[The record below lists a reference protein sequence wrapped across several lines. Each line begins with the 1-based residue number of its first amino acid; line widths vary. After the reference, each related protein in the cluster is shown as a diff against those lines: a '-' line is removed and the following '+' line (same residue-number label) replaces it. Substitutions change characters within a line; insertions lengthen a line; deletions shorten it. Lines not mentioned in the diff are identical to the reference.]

1 MNKYL
6 QEIIDTIENVDM
18 RAFAEEL
25 VKTIPE
31 YWYSVPASS
40 TLKYHPSYACVHAGL
55 ARHTVAVVRFLNHTF
70 NIECMNTWT
79 SRERDIL
86 RIAAMMHDS
95 RKSGSQEE
103 FETNKYTKFNH
114 PLLAAAVVRGFSGRY
129 LSEDEIECIATTIE
143 SHMGAWNKDKN
154 SDLTL
159 PLPKD
164 RFQKML
170 HWADYL
176 ASRKDI
182 EMVFDS
188 EEEPEEDPTMDTYKI
203 TFGKFKGKTLT
214 EIMKIE
220 PDYLAWCKKNLDLR
234 EPLKTLLTDI

>member
-1 MNKYL
+1 
-6 QEIIDTIENVDM
+6 
-18 RAFAEEL
+18 
-25 VKTIPE
+25 
-31 YWYSVPASS
+31 
-40 TLKYHPSYACVHAGL
+40 
-55 ARHTVAVVRFLNHTF
+55 
-70 NIECMNTWT
+70 
-79 SRERDIL
+79 
-86 RIAAMMHDS
+86 
-95 RKSGSQEE
+95 
-103 FETNKYTKFNH
+103 
-114 PLLAAAVVRGFSGRY
+114 
-129 LSEDEIECIATTIE
+129 
-143 SHMGAWNKDKN
+143 MGAWNKDKN